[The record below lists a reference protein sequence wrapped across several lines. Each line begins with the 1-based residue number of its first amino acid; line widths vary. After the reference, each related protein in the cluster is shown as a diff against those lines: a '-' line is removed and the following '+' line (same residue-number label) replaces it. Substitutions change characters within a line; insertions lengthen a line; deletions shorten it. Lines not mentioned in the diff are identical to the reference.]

1 MSLDVYLE
9 SATSTSTACT
19 CSKCGHEHET
29 KTTEQFFS
37 DNVTHN
43 LGGMAAAAGIY
54 KELWRPEEVGIKTAG
69 QLIAPLE
76 AGLLRLRADSD
87 RFKKLNPD
95 NGWGTYEGLVR
106 FVSDYLDACRAHPDA
121 VIRIWR

>member
-1 MSLDVYLE
+1 VSLDVYLE
-9 SATSTSTACT
+9 SVTQTPRMCT
-19 CSKCGHEHET
+19 CSSCGNKHEAKRT
-29 KTTEQFFS
+29 VQFFS

-43 LGGMAAAAGIY
+43 LAAMADAAGIY
-54 KELWRPEEVGIKTAG
+54 KELWRPEEVDIKTAT

-76 AGLLRLRADSD
+76 AGLLRLRADPD

-95 NGWGTYEGLVR
+95 NGWGTYEGLVQ
-106 FVSDYLDACRAHPDA
+106 FVSDYLEACRAHPDA